1 MTNFNLKEQMKIVHR
16 YIKRIT
22 AMIEILISIIVLA
35 GLLVS
40 FIPLLR
46 EVPDL
51 ISESGKFSHF
61 LEISFNLVIGIEF
74 LEMLNNHSPG
84 SALEVFLFAIVRH
97 MVIETG
103 SALDMLIGVLAVG
116 LIFAI
121 RKYVYVDTFEED
133 EEAEEDIR
141 KALRARKDRIR
152 NRYREEVRHLRHEAD
167 HASAADVPVANR
179 HDGQENGYDGQGSFE
194 RNSLDPSEAETEELL
209 ADDDNE

>member
-1 MTNFNLKEQMKIVHR
+1 MKNFNLKEQMKIVHR

-61 LEISFNLVIGIEF
+61 LEFSFNLVIGIEF

-133 EEAEEDIR
+133 EESEEDIR
-141 KALRARKDRIR
+141 KALRVRRERIR
-152 NRYREEVRHLRHEAD
+152 NRYREEVRHLRHETD
-167 HASAADVPVANR
+167 QASVEDIPAGNR
-179 HDGQENGYDGQGSFE
+179 NNGQENGYDGQGSFE